1 MADRPHVGVLV
12 PSMFIGIAVETAIRE
27 VGAQPRALVHAEDA
41 APTKC
46 RALVAD
52 LDAFGPNA
60 ATVIRTLASAGMV
73 VLVFAASGE
82 DARLRAARA
91 AGAVAMSRASLLARL
106 PELLTLALG
115 STGKANR

>member
-1 MADRPHVGVLV
+1 
-12 PSMFIGIAVETAIRE
+12 
-27 VGAQPRALVHAEDA
+27 
-41 APTKC
+41 
-46 RALVAD
+46 
-52 LDAFGPNA
+52 
-60 ATVIRTLASAGMV
+60 MV